1 MVFEILRWFNG
12 KENNMRKHY
21 IFVVII
27 AFFITSSSFNN
38 VTAQSIQTSPYS
50 NSDSISTEYYKNV
63 VVSVNVEKELFP
75 VIAKFLSEGNESSE
89 EKIQTTPAIY
99 YDEVSKRVIIPSSGN
114 TRLNLPSLV
123 SWNIQNKNNT
133 PVHISITSEIPDW
146 TQPVISTIVL
156 EANEN
161 KELNQTPFGIRLLAN
176 SSTIPS
182 VILLKVKMDDKIIF
196 EETQNIKIRP
206 ADDMIWSL
214 HSPWDTESLIAAWVT
229 PKNDVVEQILSN
241 AKEKLWSRSLSGY
254 QNSDVVSQA
263 KAIFNAV
270 RNAQVSYV
278 NSSMSFGTVGFT
290 QRVRLPQESILQK
303 SANCIDGAV
312 LFASLF
318 ENIGLEPLIVLIPGH
333 AFVGVRLAPDSRE
346 TLFIETTLIGR
357 RVLESILTLQSTFDA
372 AVKEGNAKYNNA
384 ITTNP
389 SSVHIIDIKKEREN
403 GIYPLW

>member
-1 MVFEILRWFNG
+1 
-12 KENNMRKHY
+12 MRRHY
-21 IFVVII
+21 IFVAII
-27 AFFITSSSFNN
+27 ALFITSSSFNN
-38 VTAQSIQTSPYS
+38 VIAQNTQPSPYN

-75 VIAKFLSEGNESSE
+75 VIAKFLSEGNENSE
-89 EKIQTTPAIY
+89 EKVLNTPAIY
-99 YDEVSKRVIIPSSGN
+99 YDEVSKRIIIPPSGN
-114 TRLNLPSLV
+114 TRLDLPSFV

-133 PVHISITSEIPDW
+133 SVQLSITSEIPDW
-146 TQPVISTIVL
+146 TQPIISTLVL
-156 EANEN
+156 EANES
-161 KELNQTPFGIRLLAN
+161 KDINQTPFGIRLLAT

-182 VILLKVKMDDKIIF
+182 TILLKVKMDDKIIF
-196 EETQNIKIRP
+196 EETKNIKIRP

-254 QNSDVVSQA
+254 QDPDVVSQVE
-263 KAIFNAV
+263 AIFNAV
-270 RNAQVSYV
+270 RNTQVSYV
-278 NSSMSFGTVGFT
+278 NSSMSFGNVGFT
-290 QRVRLPQESILQK
+290 QRVRLPQESILKK

-333 AFVGVRLAPDSRE
+333 AFVGVRLAPNSSE

-357 RVLESILTLQSTFDA
+357 RVLVSILTLESTFDA
-372 AVKEGNAKYNNA
+372 AVREGNAKYNNA
-384 ITTNP
+384 ITTDPN
-389 SSVHIIDIKKEREN
+389 SVHLIDIKKEREN

>member
-1 MVFEILRWFNG
+1 
-12 KENNMRKHY
+12 MRKHY

-27 AFFITSSSFNN
+27 AYCIASSSFNS
-38 VTAQSIQTSPYS
+38 VTAQSIQASLYN
-50 NSDSISTEYYKNV
+50 NSDSISTESYKNV
-63 VVSVNVEKELFP
+63 FVSLNVEKELFP
-75 VIAKFLSEGNESSE
+75 VIVKFLSEGNESSE
-89 EKIQTTPAIY
+89 EKIQTTPAINY
-99 YDEVSKRVIIPSSGN
+99 GDVAKRVVFPSSEN
-114 TRLNLPSLV
+114 THLNLPSLV
-123 SWNIQNKNNT
+123 RWNINNKNNT
-133 PVHISITSEIPDW
+133 PVQVSITSEIPDW

-156 EANEN
+156 EANEI
-161 KELNQTPFGIRLLAN
+161 KEVNQNPFGIRLLAN

-182 VILLKVKMDDKIIF
+182 IILLKLKIDDKIIF

-254 QNSDVVSQA
+254 QNPDVVSQA

-270 RNAQVSYV
+270 RNAKVSYV

-290 QRVRLPQESILQK
+290 QRVRLPQESVLQK

-318 ENIGLEPLIVLIPGH
+318 ENIGLEPLIVLTPGH
-333 AFVGVRLAPDSRE
+333 AFIGVRLAPNSRE

-357 RVLESILTLQSTFDA
+357 RVMESILTLQSTFDA
-372 AVKEGNAKYNNA
+372 AVSEANAEYNNA
-384 ITTNP
+384 ITTDP